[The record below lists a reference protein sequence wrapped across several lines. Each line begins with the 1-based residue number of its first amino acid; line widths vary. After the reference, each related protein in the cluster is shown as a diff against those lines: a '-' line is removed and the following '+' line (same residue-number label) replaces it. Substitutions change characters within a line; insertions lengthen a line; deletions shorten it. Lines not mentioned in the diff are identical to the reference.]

1 MTQFVNLDA
10 AETMFFERELESVKG
25 RTYDVIRAPLKAMEL
40 IPVSTDAGAGAETIT
55 YQQFDMTGIAKI
67 VGNYA
72 DDLPRA
78 NVSGKEF
85 TSRVKSVGNSFGY
98 SLQEVRAAQF
108 AGRPLNARLAT
119 AAARAQ
125 REKWN
130 QLAFYGDDEHGI
142 QGWLSNSN
150 VPSSAVADGAS
161 NDTEWST
168 KTTDEI
174 LKDLNDAVTQVIDT
188 TNGAEQPDTI
198 VLPIAQYRLIAT
210 TRADSGTD
218 TTILQYFE
226 ANNPGVTVDWANELK
241 GAFAGADGF
250 IVYRNDPETLTLEI
264 PSMFEMLP
272 VQERGLEYVVPCH
285 SRFGGCVVY
294 YPLSQAFKTGI

>member
-1 MTQFVNLDA
+1 MTQYVNLDA
-10 AETMFFERELESVKG
+10 AETIFFERELESVKS

-40 IPVSTDAGAGAETIT
+40 IPVSTDAGAGAETVR
-55 YQQFDMTGIAKI
+55 YEQYDMTGIAKI
-67 VGNYA
+67 VANYA

-78 NVSGKEF
+78 NVKGKEF
-85 TSRVKSVGNSFGY
+85 VSLIQSIGNSFGY

-108 AGRPLNARLAT
+108 AGKSLEQRKAS

-130 QLAFYGDDEHGI
+130 RLAFFGDAEYGI
-142 QGWLSNSN
+142 QGWLTNPN
-150 VPSSAVADGAS
+150 IPTSAVADGAGG
-161 NDTEWST
+161 DTEWDT

-174 LKDLNDAVTQVIDT
+174 LADMNDAVTGIIDL

-198 VLPIAQYRLIAT
+198 VLPIAQYRKIST

-218 TTILQYFE
+218 TTVLQYFL
-226 ANNPGVTVDWANELK
+226 ANNPGMSVEWANELK
-241 GAFAGADGF
+241 GAVGGEDVM
-250 IVYRNDPETLTLEI
+250 IVYRNDPEALTLEI
-264 PSMFEMLP
+264 PSVFEMLP

-285 SRFGGCVVY
+285 SRFGGCIVY
-294 YPLSQAFKTGI
+294 YPLSMVFKTGI

>member
-1 MTQFVNLDA
+1 MTQYVNLDA
-10 AETMFFERELESVKG
+10 AETMFFERELESVKS

-40 IPVSTDAGAGAETIT
+40 IPMSMDAGAGAETIT

-85 TSRVKSVGNSFGY
+85 TSRVKSIGNSFGY

-108 AGRPLNARLAT
+108 AGRPLNDRLAT

-130 QLAFYGDDEHGI
+130 QLAFYGDEEHGI
-142 QGWLSNSN
+142 QGWLTNTN

-161 NDTEWST
+161 NETEWST

-174 LKDLNDAVTQVIDT
+174 LKDLNDAVTQIIDT
-188 TNGAEQPDTI
+188 TNGAEEPDTI

-210 TRADSGTD
+210 TRAADGTD

-226 ANNPGVTVDWANELK
+226 ANNPGVTVEWANELK

-250 IVYRNDPETLTLEI
+250 IVYRRDPEAMTLEL
-264 PSMFEMLP
+264 PQPFEMLP

-285 SRFGGCVVY
+285 SRFGGVIIY
-294 YPLSQAFKTGI
+294 YPLSMAFKTGI